1 MNNKQKKEA
10 ERKIILLDGDV
21 NTSCEQKLIE
31 KRILIQGMSCIGCEQ
46 NIERALGKLDGVM
59 KINVNYA
66 SNSAFISYA
75 PGKIALAEIYKTIK
89 KTGYTAVLSDEDREE
104 EASITTTIFL
114 GLILAGLYVIV
125 KNTIGFNLFPQ
136 VTQNM
141 GYGMLFV
148 AGLFTSIHCIAMC
161 GGINLSQCVGCADK
175 GSNNVTYKFKPSFL
189 YNLGRV
195 TSYTILG
202 GIVGSLGS
210 VISVTLQGKA
220 LISIIAG
227 IFMMIMGMNMISIIP
242 SLRKMMPRLPQNLT
256 RKIARKRNENGPF
269 IVGLLNG
276 FIPCGPLQ
284 AMQLYALGTGSFFT
298 GAVSMFL
305 FSLGTVPLM
314 FAFGAFSSLLN
325 SKFKNQMMKVSAM
338 LVMILGLV
346 MSNRGLSLAGIN
358 LADKILSP
366 VGISLEESK
375 PSSQAMMVEDYQ
387 TVTTILDSGSY
398 EPITVYAGVP
408 LKWTIVAGSGSLN
421 GCNNEIIIPEY
432 GYQKKL
438 ALGDNLIEFT
448 PKNTGTITYTC
459 WMGMI
464 RSKIIVE

>member
-1 MNNKQKKEA
+1 MDSKTKNEVK
-10 ERKIILLDGDV
+10 RKIITLDGD
-21 NTSCEQKLIE
+21 TDASCAGRLVE
-31 KRILIQGMSCIGCEQ
+31 KKIRLEGLSCIGCEQ
-46 NIERALGKLDGVM
+46 KVEKALGKLNGIS
-59 KINVNYA
+59 KIKVSYA
-66 SNSAFISYA
+66 SNSAFIIYS
-75 PGKIALAEIYKTIK
+75 PEKIDLPEIYRTIK
-89 KTGYTAVLSDEDREE
+89 KTGYSVLLSDEDTKEE
-104 EASITTTIFL
+104 GSITNALLI
-114 GLILAGLYVIV
+114 GLILVGLYIIV

-141 GYGMLFV
+141 GYGMLFI

-161 GGINLSQCVGCADK
+161 GGINLSQCSGCTQNE
-175 GSNNVTYKFKPSFL
+175 SNNIYHKLKPSFL

-202 GIVGSLGS
+202 GIVGSLGAVFS
-210 VISVTLQGKA
+210 ITLKGKA

-227 IFMMIMGMNMISIIP
+227 IFMIVMGVNMLGIIP
-242 SLRKMMPRLPQNLT
+242 SLRKLMPRIPKNLIG
-256 RKIARKRNENGPF
+256 KIDRKRNENGPF

-276 FIPCGPLQ
+276 FMPCGPLQ
-284 AMQLYALGTGSFFT
+284 AMQLYALGTGNFFA
-298 GAVSMFL
+298 GAFSMFL

-325 SKFKNQMMKVSAM
+325 SKFKSQMMKVSAM
-338 LVMILGLV
+338 LVIVLGIV
-346 MSNRGLSLAGIN
+346 MGNRGFSLAGVSIE
-358 LADKILSP
+358 DKILSP
-366 VGISLEESK
+366 IGITLEETK
-375 PSSQAMMVEDYQ
+375 PSSQAMMINDLQ

-408 LKWTIVAGSGSLN
+408 LKWTIVVKSGSLN
-421 GCNNEIIIPEY
+421 GCNNEIVIPEY

-438 ALGDNLIEFT
+438 ELGNNVIEFT

>member
-1 MNNKQKKEA
+1 MGNRPEKELK
-10 ERKIILLDGDV
+10 RKIILLDGDAGAF
-21 NTSCEQKLIE
+21 CERKSIE
-31 KRILIQGMSCIGCEQ
+31 KKIILEGMSCIGCEQ
-46 NIERALGKLDGVM
+46 NIEKALGKLDGVS
-59 KINVNYA
+59 KINVSYA
-66 SNSAFISYA
+66 SNSAFIRYT
-75 PGKIALAEIYKTIK
+75 PEKIDIEEIYRTIK
-89 KTGYTAVLSDEDREE
+89 KTGYSVVLPEADRKEED
-104 EASITTTIFL
+104 SITTTIL
-114 GLILAGLYVIV
+114 IGLILVGLYVIV

-161 GGINLSQCVGCADK
+161 GGINLSQCAGCTVNGNSTIYHK
-175 GSNNVTYKFKPSFL
+175 LKPSFL

-195 TSYTILG
+195 TAYTILG
-202 GIVGSLGS
+202 GIVGSVGS
-210 VISVTLQGKA
+210 VFSITLQGKA
-220 LISIIAG
+220 LISIMAG
-227 IFMMIMGMNMISIIP
+227 IFMIMMGINLLSIIP
-242 SLRKMMPRLPQNLT
+242 SLRKMMPRLPKNLIK
-256 RKIARKRNENGPF
+256 KIDRKRNENGPF

-276 FIPCGPLQ
+276 FMPCGPLQ
-284 AMQLYALGTGSFFT
+284 AMQLYALGTGSFFA
-298 GAVSMFL
+298 GALSMFL

-338 LVMILGLV
+338 LVIVLGLV

-366 VGISLEESK
+366 VGINLEESE
-375 PSSQAMMVEDYQ
+375 PSSQAMMVDDYQ

-398 EPITVYAGVP
+398 KPITVYAGIP
-408 LKWTIVAGSGSLN
+408 LKWTIVAERGSLN
-421 GCNNEIIIPEY
+421 GCNNEIVIPEY

-438 ALGDNLIEFT
+438 ELGDNLIEFT

-464 RSKIIVE
+464 RSKIIIE

>member
-1 MNNKQKKEA
+1 
-10 ERKIILLDGDV
+10 
-21 NTSCEQKLIE
+21 
-31 KRILIQGMSCIGCEQ
+31 
-46 NIERALGKLDGVM
+46 
-59 KINVNYA
+59 
-66 SNSAFISYA
+66 
-75 PGKIALAEIYKTIK
+75 
-89 KTGYTAVLSDEDREE
+89 
-104 EASITTTIFL
+104 
-114 GLILAGLYVIV
+114 
-125 KNTIGFNLFPQ
+125 
-136 VTQNM
+136 
-141 GYGMLFV
+141 
-148 AGLFTSIHCIAMC
+148 
-161 GGINLSQCVGCADK
+161 
-175 GSNNVTYKFKPSFL
+175 
-189 YNLGRV
+189 
-195 TSYTILG
+195 
-202 GIVGSLGS
+202 
-210 VISVTLQGKA
+210 
-220 LISIIAG
+220 
-227 IFMMIMGMNMISIIP
+227 
-242 SLRKMMPRLPQNLT
+242 
-256 RKIARKRNENGPF
+256 
-269 IVGLLNG
+269 
-276 FIPCGPLQ
+276 
-284 AMQLYALGTGSFFT
+284 
-298 GAVSMFL
+298 MFL

-346 MSNRGLSLAGIN
+346 MSNRGLSLDGIN

-408 LKWTIVAGSGSLN
+408 LKWTIVAGSASLN